1 MQLYTATRELLV
13 LVVARPPPHHLY
25 RATDHVEVNKGYEL
39 ATKLSSQPSEISFHM
54 AVKVHDAFSTW
65 MHVC

>member
-13 LVVARPPPHHLY
+13 LVVARSSPPHLY
-25 RATDHVEVNKGYEL
+25 HATDQVEVNKGYEL
-39 ATKLSSQPSEISFHM
+39 ATKSSSQPSEVSFHM
-54 AVKVHDAFSTW
+54 AVKVHNAFSTW

>member
-25 RATDHVEVNKGYEL
+25 RATNHVEVNKGYEL
-39 ATKLSSQPSEISFHM
+39 ATKIEL
-54 AVKVHDAFSTW
+54 AAF
-65 MHVC
+65 